1 MPRTMTRAVRA
12 LSALLVGASAAC
24 YEYREAS
31 PTAVR
36 PDEMVHVVLSSDASS
51 SLAGSIGPNA
61 TSLDGRVVAVDSGR
75 MRLAVTQIARALGP
89 DQFLE
94 DEPIDLPTH
103 GALIVSVRSMDRP
116 RSALLAL
123 SGMVAGFIAVHNL
136 SSSPAIVS
144 TTGAPAGSSKLK
156 R

>member
-1 MPRTMTRAVRA
+1 MTRAVRT
-12 LSALLVGASAAC
+12 LSMLLVAASSAC

-31 PTAVR
+31 ATAVR
-36 PDEMVHVVLSSDASS
+36 PDETVHIVLSSDAST

-75 MRLAVTQIARALGP
+75 MRVAVTQIARALGP

-94 DEPIDLPTH
+94 SEPIDLPTH
-103 GALIVSVRSMDRP
+103 GALVVTVRSMDRP

-123 SGMVAGFIAVHNL
+123 SGMVAGFIAVHTL

-144 TTGAPAGSSKLK
+144 TTGTPSGSSKL
-156 R
+156 RR

>member
-1 MPRTMTRAVRA
+1 MTAAVRGF
-12 LSALLVGASAAC
+12 SMLVVAASSAC
-24 YEYREAS
+24 YQYREAS

-36 PDEMVHVVLSSDASS
+36 PDETVHVVLSSDAST

-94 DEPIDLPTH
+94 SEPIDLPTH
-103 GALIVSVRSMDRP
+103 GALVVTVRSMDRP

-123 SGMVAGFIAVHNL
+123 SGMVAGFIAVHTL
-136 SSSPAIVS
+136 SNSPAIVS
-144 TTGAPAGSSKLK
+144 TTGTPSGSSKL
-156 R
+156 RR